1 MKGKLFLIFQYLVP
15 QHALSRIV
23 GAIAACRWAF
33 VKTPFIAWFAK
44 RYEVNLDEAQ
54 CSDLSQFSS
63 FNDFFTRELKPG
75 MRPIEPDDTAV
86 VSPADGVINQLGSIS
101 NESLLQAKGRLF
113 SLVSLLGGDPELA
126 EPFQEGCF
134 CTVYLSPKD
143 YHRVHMPLAGT
154 LTRMIHVPGK
164 LFSVNQFTSENVD
177 GLFARNER
185 VVCFFETDNG
195 PMALVLVGAM
205 IVASVDTVW
214 AGQVCP
220 GRDGSAHINYEGKIP
235 AVQIGKGQE
244 MGRFKLG
251 STVVAVFGPGMV
263 QLQAHLAAADAVR
276 MGQRIGTTEAPEL
289 TQAHQE

>member
-1 MKGKLFLIFQYLVP
+1 MKGKLFLAFQHLVP
-15 QHALSRIV
+15 QHGLSRVV
-23 GAIAACRWAF
+23 GAIAACRWGV
-33 VKTPFIAWFAK
+33 VKAPFIGWFAK
-44 RYEVNLDEAQ
+44 RYEVDLDEAK
-54 CSDLSQFSS
+54 CSDLSQFKS

-75 MRPIEPDDTAV
+75 MRPIDTDKGAV
-86 VSPADGVINQLGSIS
+86 VSPADGAINQLGNIA
-101 NESLLQAKGRLF
+101 NGTLLQAKGRHF
-113 SLVSLLGGDPELA
+113 NLVSLLGGDPELA
-126 EPFQEGCF
+126 EAFQEGSF

-164 LFSVNQFTSENVD
+164 LFSVNQLTSENVD
-177 GLFARNER
+177 SLFARNER
-185 VVCFFETDNG
+185 VVCFFETEFG

-220 GRDGSAHINYEGKIP
+220 GRKTSAHINYEGQVP
-235 AVQIGKGQE
+235 PVRIGKGEE

-263 QLQAHLAAADAVR
+263 QLQADLAALDRVR
-276 MGQRIGTTEAPEL
+276 MGQRIGTSTPAICP
-289 TQAHQE
+289 TPI

>member
-15 QHALSRIV
+15 QHTLSRIV
-23 GAIAACRWAF
+23 GALAASRWGF
-33 VKTPFIAWFAK
+33 LKSPFIHWFAK
-44 RYEVNLDEAQ
+44 RYEVNLEEAK
-54 CSDLSQFSS
+54 CSDLSQFKS

-75 MRPIEPDDTAV
+75 MRPIETGESVV
-86 VSPADGVINQLGSIS
+86 VSPADGAINQLGNIS
-101 NESLLQAKGRLF
+101 NGTLLQAKGRHF
-113 SLVSLLGGDPELA
+113 NLVSLLGGDPEIA
-126 EPFQEGCF
+126 EPFQDGCF

-143 YHRVHMPLAGT
+143 YHRVHMPIAGT

-177 GLFARNER
+177 SLFARNER
-185 VVCFFETDNG
+185 VVCFFETQSG

-220 GRDGSAHINYEGKIP
+220 MRDASTHVNYAEQVP
-235 AVQIGKGQE
+235 CVQIGKGEE

-263 QLQAHLAAADAVR
+263 QLKADLAAADAVR
-276 MGQRIGTTEAPEL
+276 MGQRIGTIKTA
-289 TQAHQE
+289 TH

>member
-1 MKGKLFLIFQYLVP
+1 MKGKLFLLFQYLVP
-15 QHALSRIV
+15 QHALSRLV
-23 GAIAACRWAF
+23 GALAASRWGLI
-33 VKTPFIAWFAK
+33 KTPFINWFAK
-44 RYEVNLDEAQ
+44 RYEVNLDEAK
-54 CSDLSQFSS
+54 CSDLSQFKS

-75 MRPIEPDDTAV
+75 MRPIDTDERAV
-86 VSPADGVINQLGSIS
+86 VSPADGAINQLGNIS
-101 NESLLQAKGRLF
+101 NGTLLQAKGRNF
-113 SLVSLLGGDPELA
+113 NLVNLLGGDAALA

-154 LTRMIHVPGK
+154 LSRMIHVPGK

-177 GLFARNER
+177 SLFARNER
-185 VVCFFETDNG
+185 VVCFFDTECG

-220 GRDGSAHINYEGKIP
+220 KRETRVHVNYAGQVP
-235 AVQIGKGQE
+235 SVQIGKGEE

-263 QLQAHLAAADAVR
+263 QLQAELAAADKVS
-276 MGQRIGTTEAPEL
+276 MGQRIGTISAATL
-289 TQAHQE
+289 

>member
-1 MKGKLFLIFQYLVP
+1 MKGKLFLAFQHLVP
-15 QHALSRIV
+15 QHGLSRVV
-23 GAIAACRWAF
+23 GAIAACRWGI
-33 VKTPFIAWFAK
+33 VKTPFISWFAK
-44 RYEVNLDEAQ
+44 RYEVDLDEAQ
-54 CSDLSQFSS
+54 CPDLSQFKS

-75 MRPIEPDDTAV
+75 MRPVDTDASAV
-86 VSPADGVINQLGSIS
+86 VSPADGAINQLGNIA
-101 NESLLQAKGRLF
+101 NGTLLQAKGRHF
-113 SLVSLLGGDPELA
+113 NLVSLLGGDPELA
-126 EPFQEGCF
+126 EAFQEGTF

-164 LFSVNQFTSENVD
+164 LFSVNQLTSENVD
-177 GLFARNER
+177 SLFARNER
-185 VVCFFETDNG
+185 VVCFFETEIG

-220 GRDGSAHINYEGKIP
+220 GRKTNAHINYEGQIP
-235 AVQIGKGQE
+235 PVQIGKGEE

-263 QLQAHLAAADAVR
+263 KLQADLAALDRVR
-276 MGQRIGTTEAPEL
+276 MGQRIGTSTAATCP
-289 TQAHQE
+289 TPA